1 MNQKGR
7 EIYKERWQSEIN
19 KSRRGKNW
27 IHKEKIVES
36 IERNKEEEYM
46 RQSWIL
52 GRKKK
57 KRRRGILG
65 KEKKRWTRG
74 EGWGQNNNTLFQ
86 MSK

>member
-1 MNQKGR
+1 
-7 EIYKERWQSEIN
+7 
-19 KSRRGKNW
+19 
-27 IHKEKIVES
+27 VES

-65 KEKKRWTRG
+65 KEKKR
-74 EGWGQNNNTLFQ
+74 
-86 MSK
+86 